1 MTATGRCHG
10 RIPARIQVATRRRR
24 SRPEHFAKGNTVP
37 ALIDKITDIAKKL
50 RKSAKK
56 VNDAALQELITDL
69 SLSVADLRVELAE
82 QRQTNDP
89 TGTTDTTATT
99 ATTRT
104 TAARTRDLDIE
115 AASTR
120 ASTLSLG
127 TTTTQ
132 LPDIG
137 ELRKFPD

>member
-1 MTATGRCHG
+1 
-10 RIPARIQVATRRRR
+10 
-24 SRPEHFAKGNTVP
+24 VP
-37 ALIDKITDIAKKL
+37 ALIDRITDIAKKL

-56 VNDAALQELITDL
+56 VNDPTVQELITDL
-69 SLSVADLRVELAE
+69 SLSIADLRVELAE
-82 QRQTNDP
+82 QRT
-89 TGTTDTTATT
+89 TTETTDTTDTTGMTGTT

-104 TAARTRDLDIE
+104 TTTRTRDLDIE

-120 ASTLSLG
+120 ASTLSMG
-127 TTTTQ
+127 TTITQ

>member
-1 MTATGRCHG
+1 M
-10 RIPARIQVATRRRR
+10 
-24 SRPEHFAKGNTVP
+24 P

-56 VNDAALQELITDL
+56 VTDPTLQELITDL
-69 SLSVADLRVELAE
+69 SLSIADLRVELAE
-82 QRQTNDP
+82 QRT
-89 TGTTDTTATT
+89 TTETTDTTGMTGTT

-104 TAARTRDLDIE
+104 TTTRTRDLDIE

-120 ASTLSLG
+120 ASTLSMG
-127 TTTTQ
+127 TTITQ